1 MPFLQSITAFL
12 TEDPMRIVQSGIIVV
27 SAILLFLLL
36 FTLRD
41 VLLRTR
47 SFGYQFFCI
56 LLVGALPIL
65 GFLLYLLIR
74 PSRTLNERETD
85 EMLRTLL
92 DSKDEED
99 MTTMEKLNE
108 ELIMIEERPESDADE
123 AIAESTPPV
132 L

>member
-12 TEDPMRIVQSGIIVV
+12 TKDPMRVVQSGIIAV

-41 VLLRTR
+41 ILLRTR

-74 PSRTLNERETD
+74 PTRTLKQRETD
-85 EMLRTLL
+85 EMLRALL
-92 DSKDEED
+92 DSKDEEE
-99 MTTMEKLNE
+99 MTTMEKLQE
-108 ELIMIEERPESDADE
+108 DLIMIEERPESDADE
-123 AIAESTPPV
+123 AISETTPPT